1 VDEDE
6 LAMEKAALLHKAQ
19 AKTPKINREAEL
31 MEKLGD
37 IVLGGG
43 NRVPW
48 AELFYVSSR
57 VPVESVVEDVD
68 DDLKRELAF
77 YDIALAGVKDCHE
90 MCKACGTPYERP
102 KDYYAEMVK
111 TDEHMLKVK
120 RQLLE
125 QAAKV
130 EASEMRRKQR
140 DAKKYGKAL
149 QTERRLEKEKR
160 KHDDLAEITKW
171 RKNKPAGEAD
181 REKDEALFNM
191 AASKTP
197 KRKGLDE
204 FVAEQTGRRDDE
216 APQKSAKRLA
226 ADKKYGRGGR
236 ARTLAKRNTFESSH
250 DMSDFSVK
258 RNKSG
263 VGVKKVGDFKGGA
276 KSRPG
281 KNRRQ
286 QDRGGH
292 GGAKRGRRK

>member
-1 VDEDE
+1 MA
-6 LAMEKAALLHKAQ
+6 LHPAAGSA
-19 AKTPKINREAEL
+19 
-31 MEKLGD
+31 
-37 IVLGGG
+37 VLQ
-43 NRVPW
+43 
-48 AELFYVSSR
+48 
-57 VPVESVVEDVD
+57 
-68 DDLKRELAF
+68 LAF

-204 FVAEQTGRRDDE
+204 FVAEQTGRRDDK
-216 APQKSAKRLA
+216 APQKSAKRCVCFCAYAPTRLCELVRPWLWFSLCELVKELTNAGSGRLA